1 MSSRPGLRS
10 DVGSVSA
17 RRAWDT
23 TIVAAGARQL
33 LLLVFLTGVP
43 VVLTVAAWWL
53 LAGPGRRVNAA
64 VQAWLAPHLPRTG
77 LGLSVL
83 VAAVMAGF
91 AAVTGLLVRGSDRRD
106 AAEFEAWRQ
115 DWNTRADTR
124 RLDRAVSGLADR
136 YPVDSSARVRVR
148 QVHPDRVD
156 LVLGRGADRPGLPGR
171 DGGAANVGAVLA
183 VLTPVCAFAALVQ
196 VVVTGAADLL
206 VPLAGIAAVSA
217 WLLAVRL
224 RYVHR
229 SADAVRPRRM
239 VPAPR
244 QPTDPTGSTGS
255 AAGVFGGEG
264 A

>member
-1 MSSRPGLRS
+1 MSRRPGLRS
-10 DVGSVSA
+10 GSVSA

-23 TIVAAGARQL
+23 TIVPAGARQV

-43 VVLTVAAWWL
+43 LVLTVAAWWL
-53 LAGPGRRVNAA
+53 LAGPGHRVNVA

-83 VAAVMAGF
+83 VAVVMAGF
-91 AAVTGLLVRGSDRRD
+91 AAVTGLLVGGLDRRD
-106 AAEFEAWRQ
+106 AAEFEAWRL

-124 RLDRAVSGLADR
+124 RLGRAVGGFADR
-136 YPVDSSARVRVR
+136 YAVDSSTRVQVR
-148 QVHPDRVD
+148 QVHPDQVD
-156 LVLGRGADRPGLPGR
+156 PVLGRARADRPMLPSR
-171 DGGAANVGAVLA
+171 DAGAANVGALLS

-206 VPLAGIAAVSA
+206 VPLAGIAAVSL
-217 WLLAVRL
+217 WLLGVRL

-229 SADAVRPRRM
+229 PARPVRARPL

-244 QPTDPTGSTGS
+244 HPTDPTRSTGS